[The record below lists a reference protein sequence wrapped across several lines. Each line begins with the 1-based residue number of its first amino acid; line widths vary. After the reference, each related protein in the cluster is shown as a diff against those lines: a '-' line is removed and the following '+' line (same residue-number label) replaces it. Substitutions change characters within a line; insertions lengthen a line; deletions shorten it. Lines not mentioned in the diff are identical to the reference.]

1 MMFKNVVGH
10 ESLKDRLRQTVR
22 EGRISHAW
30 LFFGPEGSGAL
41 PMALA
46 FARYILCTDRGDQ
59 DACGTCP
66 SCNKMNKYIHPDL
79 HFVSPV
85 NKSKS
90 MSERDSV
97 STDDFLPEWRDFLL
111 KQPYG
116 SLTGWYDRID
126 LENKQGL
133 IKEEESRKLAAKMSL
148 KPFESDFK
156 VIIIWHPDKMNDQAA
171 NKLLKL
177 LEEPPPMTVF
187 ILAGDNPDQLLSTV
201 RSRCT
206 PVKVPRITDNDLRT
220 VLLDRHGLTEDK
232 ADDLVQLASGNYLRL
247 LELISEEEDLNLNFV
262 RFRDLMRLCY
272 TKDISGLIR
281 ISEELSQLTRE
292 KQKTFLDYSLGAIR
306 ESLALHFNTPGI
318 VYLAENEKTFIP
330 NFAPFVTGKN
340 VAAMAD
346 ELTQAMADIERN
358 VNGRIIFLDMALK
371 LSELIVKK

>member
-1 MMFKNVVGH
+1 MFRDVVGH
-10 ESLKDRLRQTVR
+10 ESLKDRLRQTVQ

-30 LFFGPEGSGAL
+30 LLFGPEGSGVL

-46 FARYILCTDRGDQ
+46 FARYILCTARSER
-59 DACGTCP
+59 DACGICP

-79 HFVSPV
+79 YFVSPV

-90 MSERDSV
+90 MSDKDSV
-97 STDDFLPEWRDFLL
+97 TTDDFLPEWRDFLL
-111 KQPYG
+111 NQPYG
-116 SLTGWYDRID
+116 RLTGWYDRID

-133 IKEEESRKLAAKMSL
+133 IKEEESRKLSAKMSL
-148 KPFESDFK
+148 KSFESDFK
-156 VIIIWHPDKMNDQAA
+156 VVIIWHPDKMNDQAA

-187 ILAGDNPDQLLSTV
+187 ILAGENPDQLLPTV

-206 PVKVPRITDNDLRT
+206 PVKVPRITDDDLRR
-220 VLLDRHGLTEDK
+220 VILDRHGLTEDR
-232 ADDLVQLASGNYLRL
+232 ADDLVHLASGNYLRVQ
-247 LELISEEEDLNLNFV
+247 ELISEEEDLNYNFG

-272 TKDISGLIR
+272 TKDIPGLIR

-292 KQKTFLDYSLGAIR
+292 KQKSLLNYALGAIR
-306 ESLALHFNTPGI
+306 ESFALHFNTPGI
-318 VYLAENEKTFIP
+318 VYLADNEKTFIP
-330 NFAPFVTGKN
+330 NFAPFMTGKN
-340 VAAMAD
+340 VVSVSD
-346 ELTQAMADIERN
+346 ELTRAIVDIERN